1 MNMLLNSTEL
11 YQSQSAFVYHN
22 LRQLLR

>member
-1 MNMLLNSTEL
+1 MNILLNSTEL
-11 YQSQSAFVYHN
+11 YHSQSAFVYHN